1 MEGETPNEPDLNESK
16 LSTER
21 TLPLAS
27 AEPTET
33 QNTPEI
39 NMARRWLCE
48 LRLSLLHTNLGLQ
61 QFLFVSLC
69 GDGAEQG
76 RGGGILTGRQAADPA
91 LLIKPTCSLTT
102 PAS

>member
-1 MEGETPNEPDLNESK
+1 MEGETQNEPDLNESK
-16 LSTER
+16 PSTER

-27 AEPTET
+27 AEPTEN

-48 LRLSLLHTNLGLQ
+48 LRLSLLLTNLGLQ

-69 GDGAEQG
+69 GDGGE
-76 RGGGILTGRQAADPA
+76 RGGGGGSSQTDKQLTQPF
-91 LLIKPTCSLTT
+91 
-102 PAS
+102 

>member
-16 LSTER
+16 PSTER

-39 NMARRWLCE
+39 NMTRRWLCE

-76 RGGGILTGRQAADPA
+76 GGILTGRQAADPA
-91 LLIKPTCSLTT
+91 LLIKPTCSLAT
-102 PAS
+102 PVS